1 MVNPYDSN
9 HMTWVAKNSD
19 GNHPFNPKLLANG
32 KEVKLLAA
40 SVNNEVLVSQRLTY
54 LLKEIVSQQDI
65 DVDFLNEIGF
75 SKDDADQ
82 IAVVVDGLE
91 NINVPTDWQDYI

>member
-1 MVNPYDSN
+1 MANPYNSN
-9 HMTWVAKNSD
+9 HMTWVAENSD

-75 SKDDADQ
+75 SKDDAEH
-82 IAVVVDGLE
+82 IAVLVDGLE